1 MQRRR
6 PQITSSAWTPRK
18 GYSTIGKTANQKEN
32 ENARYRCI
40 EFASSKKKAQHYKP
54 LMEST
59 HFYFHHSHNY
69 AFPEEQEH
77 EKGLGSTFKSIAH
90 GLITETEA
98 GMRLT
103 GSVLPRWW
111 ISLIIFRPP

>member
-1 MQRRR
+1 M
-6 PQITSSAWTPRK
+6 
-18 GYSTIGKTANQKEN
+18 KTQG
-32 ENARYRCI
+32 I
-40 EFASSKKKAQHYKP
+40 EFASSKKKTP
-54 LMEST
+54 DITEST

-77 EKGLGSTFKSIAH
+77 EKGLGNALKSIAH

-103 GSVLPRWW
+103 GSVLPR
-111 ISLIIFRPP
+111 

>member
-1 MQRRR
+1 VE
-6 PQITSSAWTPRK
+6 SA
-18 GYSTIGKTANQKEN
+18 
-32 ENARYRCI
+32 
-40 EFASSKKKAQHYKP
+40 
-54 LMEST
+54 

-77 EKGLGSTFKSIAH
+77 EKELGNAFKSIAH

-111 ISLIIFRPP
+111 ISLIIFCPLKLMPS